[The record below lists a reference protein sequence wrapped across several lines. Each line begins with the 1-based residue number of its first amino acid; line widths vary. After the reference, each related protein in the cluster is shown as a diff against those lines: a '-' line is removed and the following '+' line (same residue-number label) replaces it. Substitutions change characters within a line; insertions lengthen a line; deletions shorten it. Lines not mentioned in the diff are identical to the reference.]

1 MLWTAATPV
10 AKEHVDS
17 PVEALLSEHVFLLM
31 PKSGHPAYDRK
42 LFFLTG
48 TMTSMSAADGLQ
60 AANRVMRR
68 VTSEREYQ
76 PLASVDHHKLQ
87 ALEADNRSA
96 PLQPLITPHP

>member
-1 MLWTAATPV
+1 MFSCSCQSLAI
-10 AKEHVDS
+10 
-17 PVEALLSEHVFLLM
+17 LLVTES
-31 PKSGHPAYDRK
+31 
-42 LFFLTG
+42 FFLMTG

-96 PLQPLITPHP
+96 PPQPLVTPHP